1 MWFFHQSIRNPRGSE
16 KSNGISNKVN
26 LGDATGTGCWVYRQ
40 RTKRPLAG
48 SRRELQGAGTGRA
61 SAAALSQERPTCNPR
76 GSEKSNGI
84 SNKVNLGDATGTGC
98 WVYRQRTKRPLAGS
112 RRELQGAGTGR
123 ASAAA

>member
-48 SRRELQGAGTGRA
+48 SSRELQGAGTGRA
-61 SAAALSQERPTCNPR
+61 SAAALSQERPTCAARACQDAGGQGDSRSVPQMPEWLRR
-76 GSEKSNGI
+76 GNAADFLQS
-84 SNKVNLGDATGTGC
+84 
-98 WVYRQRTKRPLAGS
+98 RKR
-112 RRELQGAGTGR
+112 RD
-123 ASAAA
+123 